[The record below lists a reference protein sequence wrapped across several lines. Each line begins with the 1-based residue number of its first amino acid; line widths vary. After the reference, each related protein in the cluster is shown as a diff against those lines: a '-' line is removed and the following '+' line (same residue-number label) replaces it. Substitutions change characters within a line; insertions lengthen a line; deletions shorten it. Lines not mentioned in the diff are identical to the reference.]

1 MTLIHSLKFFRY
13 NISKKLIIKVP
24 IYQPIYMYWNCKG
37 STPDNTMA
45 NRKNND
51 PHQTI
56 HWPTGKTM
64 IHTRQYNG
72 RQEKQ

>member
-1 MTLIHSLKFFRY
+1 MANRKNNDPHQAIQWPTGKTMIHTRQY
-13 NISKKLIIKVP
+13 NGQQEKQL
-24 IYQPIYMYWNCKG
+24 

-56 HWPTGKTM
+56 QWPTGKTM

-72 RQEKQ
+72 QQEKQ

>member
-1 MTLIHSLKFFRY
+1 
-13 NISKKLIIKVP
+13 
-24 IYQPIYMYWNCKG
+24 
-37 STPDNTMA
+37 MA

-56 HWPTGKTM
+56 QWPTGQTDPHQAIQWPTGKTDPHQAIQWSTGKTM

-72 RQEKQ
+72 QQEKQ